1 MTAVQLPVI
10 LYFQFLSSIFSS
22 IMNPFP
28 LRSLYRNSIS
38 QNPKKANIF
47 MNIQTVLFLM
57 RSHVRV
63 GLAITEKP
71 AGGNG
76 FKPGCGTGK
85 IPRSGLR
92 GREDGAYFLKLSFR
106 ETLRLKTRWSA
117 VQWRLSMQK

>member
-10 LYFQFLSSIFSS
+10 LYFQFLSFIFFS

-47 MNIQTVLFLM
+47 MDIQTFLFLM
-57 RSHVRV
+57 CSHARV
-63 GLAITEKP
+63 GLAVAEKP
-71 AGGNG
+71 AGGNA
-76 FKPGCGTGK
+76 GCGTRK